1 MFNEVTEV
9 KCDWQGHSPPTQSQ
23 SKTPHDVLDHSSQPR
38 WEEQSDRPQN
48 AHQHK
53 HPEEYSINH
62 HGNIFPVFPHLVGK
76 KKRFIRFRYH
86 DIFSTHVFPSQ
97 NWFFGWLLS
106 CETTV
111 FSGICSIARTVIKK
125 IIPSKTSSKCLRRT
139 WESLAKEESKVLI
152 ACKHFLNPGYSF

>member
-9 KCDWQGHSPPTQSQ
+9 KCDRQGHSPPTQSQ

-62 HGNIFPVFPHLVGK
+62 HGNIFPVFPHLVGE
-76 KKRFIRFRYH
+76 KRDSFVS
-86 DIFSTHVFPSQ
+86 DIMIYFPLMY
-97 NWFFGWLLS
+97 F
-106 CETTV
+106 
-111 FSGICSIARTVIKK
+111 
-125 IIPSKTSSKCLRRT
+125 PLR
-139 WESLAKEESKVLI
+139 I
-152 ACKHFLNPGYSF
+152 DFLDDYFPVRPQCFLGCVV